1 MYLCLWCS
9 SIVSGTKVNFLPMF
23 YLNLS
28 NSLRSNQC
36 SCPTSAV
43 AAHTHNK
50 QLVSSRCAST
60 HTQGCLW
67 AIVSIV
73 VKEKESETKLLTAPP
88 PPSLTPSHAHAHF
101 SKVVATET
109 PWFKCCTE
117 QHAVR
122 HLQDK
127 HTHTHTRAAVR
138 RPCAT
143 VAGLNVWMEGCKF
156 TTGRFITHTHTP
168 INTYSPVP
176 DRKDLQR

>member
-1 MYLCLWCS
+1 MCS
-9 SIVSGTKVNFLPMF
+9 PIVSLNKVNFLPMV

-28 NSLRSNQC
+28 NSLRSNQW
-36 SCPTSAV
+36 SRPTSAE
-43 AAHTHNK
+43 AAHTHTQQAACLFTLCVN
-50 QLVSSRCAST
+50 T
-60 HTQGCLW
+60 HTGMFMSYCFHCCQRKR
-67 AIVSIV
+67 V
-73 VKEKESETKLLTAPP
+73 ETELLTP
-88 PPSLTPSHAHAHF
+88 PPSLTPSHAHF

-176 DRKDLQR
+176 DRKDLQH